1 VLCRRW
7 IKLGSPRSL
16 PLGPT
21 AAASFTA
28 AAASFL
34 GPDMYFNPVGMVG
47 MLPGFFFHDVNDR
60 ADARA
65 VSSIPFVAS
74 EDDMFQAH
82 EVLDTHRGVCI
93 WWATVEL
100 ELERKVL

>member
-1 VLCRRW
+1 
-7 IKLGSPRSL
+7 
-16 PLGPT
+16 
-21 AAASFTA
+21 
-28 AAASFL
+28 
-34 GPDMYFNPVGMVG
+34 

-65 VSSIPFVAS
+65 VSSIPFVAL
-74 EDDMFQAH
+74 EADFFQAH

-100 ELERKVL
+100 ELERKVLQPRHSSFLEGNPWHSAVNSEVLELCKTSTVDDYRLSGDSFQP

>member
-1 VLCRRW
+1 
-7 IKLGSPRSL
+7 
-16 PLGPT
+16 
-21 AAASFTA
+21 
-28 AAASFL
+28 
-34 GPDMYFNPVGMVG
+34 

-74 EDDMFQAH
+74 EYDTSQPR
-82 EVLDTHRGVCI
+82 EVLDTHRVISI

-100 ELERKVL
+100 ELELKPPQSRHSSFLEGNPWHSAVNSEVLELCEPSSANGYRLSGDSFET